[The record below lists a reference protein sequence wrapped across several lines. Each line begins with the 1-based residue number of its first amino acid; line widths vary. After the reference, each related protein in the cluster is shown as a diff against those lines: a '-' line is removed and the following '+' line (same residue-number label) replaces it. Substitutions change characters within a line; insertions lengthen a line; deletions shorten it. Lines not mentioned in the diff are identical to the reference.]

1 MFTCSEGRTESGP
14 QRLRRCECNDPVAC
28 GDVTDMRKTMAVVGA
43 ALMLGAAASAV
54 APAANAEPTEHD
66 VVYSLNVAGPG
77 TFQVYYAF
85 AAPPSKAAYDA
96 DPNAYTRSESVALDP
111 AQPWV
116 LPVKLTD
123 PQAAFISVSRA
134 GSGLRGDSFPQCD
147 IVIDGALSTSNTGPI
162 AAQCELRSWS
172 QPW

>member
-1 MFTCSEGRTESGP
+1 MLADSLP
-14 QRLRRCECNDPVAC
+14 RLHERAVTGVAQCNDPVPC
-28 GDVTDMRKTMAVVGA
+28 VDVTDMRNTTVKVGA
-43 ALMLGAAASAV
+43 VLMLASAAVAV
-54 APAANAEPTEHD
+54 APAAGAEPAEHD
-66 VVYSLNVAGPG
+66 VVYTLSVTGPG
-77 TFQVYYAF
+77 TFQVYYAY

-96 DPNAYTRSESVALDP
+96 DPNAFTRSESVALDP

-134 GSGLRGDSFPQCD
+134 GSGLRGDSFPTCN
-147 IVIDGALSTSNTGPI
+147 ITIDGAPGPSNSGPI
-162 AAQCELRSWS
+162 AAQCEMRPWT

>member
-1 MFTCSEGRTESGP
+1 MG
-14 QRLRRCECNDPVAC
+14 
-28 GDVTDMRKTMAVVGA
+28 VVGA
-43 ALMLGAAASAV
+43 GLMLGSTVLAVPTASAE
-54 APAANAEPTEHD
+54 PAEHD
-66 VVYSLNVAGPG
+66 VVYNLSVTGPG
-77 TFQVYYAF
+77 SFQVYYAY

-96 DPNAYTRSESVALDP
+96 DPNAYTRSETVALDP

-123 PQAAFISVSRA
+123 PNAAFISVSRA
-134 GSGLRGDSFPQCD
+134 GSGLRGDSNPTCA
-147 IVIDGALSTSNTGPI
+147 ITIDGAPGPTNSGPI

>member
-1 MFTCSEGRTESGP
+1 M
-14 QRLRRCECNDPVAC
+14 
-28 GDVTDMRKTMAVVGA
+28 TDMRMTMGLVGA
-43 ALMLGAAASAV
+43 AFMLGSTAMVAPTASA
-54 APAANAEPTEHD
+54 EPVEHD
-66 VVYSLNVAGPG
+66 VVYNLSVTGPG
-77 TFQVYYAF
+77 SFQVYYAY

-96 DPNAYTRSESVALDP
+96 DPNAYTRSETVVLDP

-123 PQAAFISVSRA
+123 PNAAFISVSRA
-134 GSGLRGDSFPQCD
+134 GSGLRGDSNPTCA
-147 IVIDGALSTSNTGPI
+147 ITIDGAPGPTNTGPI